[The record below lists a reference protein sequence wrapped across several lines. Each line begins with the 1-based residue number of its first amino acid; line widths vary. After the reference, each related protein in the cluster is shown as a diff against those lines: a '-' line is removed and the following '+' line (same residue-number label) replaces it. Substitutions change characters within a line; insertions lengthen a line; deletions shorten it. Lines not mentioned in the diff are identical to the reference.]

1 MNRLLRQP
9 PGEFMAKNNQQ
20 DKSDQVDNTEQPE
33 QLEQNA
39 GVDPTDT
46 VEQPETTKQKT
57 TKQKS
62 PEDNPAMETEK
73 EVSKLPKTVKVRVT
87 HGYDLLHPYTNKCV
101 KTELQEFP
109 CDNWMLAQ
117 LQAGFVDMYT
127 ITNERLLWK
136 SSKLVY
142 AK

>member
-1 MNRLLRQP
+1 
-9 PGEFMAKNNQQ
+9 MAKNNQQ
-20 DKSDQVDNTEQPE
+20 DKSDQVDNTEQPK

-62 PEDNPAMETEK
+62 LEDNPAMETK
-73 EVSKLPKTVKVRVT
+73 KVVSKLPEAVKVRVT
-87 HGYDLLHPYTNKCV
+87 RGYNLLHPYTNKHV
-101 KTELQEFP
+101 TTELREFP
-109 CDNWMLAQ
+109 CDNWLLAQ

-127 ITNERLLWK
+127 VTNERLLWTNG
-136 SSKLVY
+136 KLVY
-142 AK
+142 EK

>member
-1 MNRLLRQP
+1 
-9 PGEFMAKNNQQ
+9 MAKDNQQ
-20 DKSDQVDNTEQPE
+20 DKSDQVEQIETSDNVEE
-33 QLEQNA
+33 LEQTETSDQN
-39 GVDPTDT
+39 PNK
-46 VEQPETTKQKT
+46 QNTTKQKPP
-57 TKQKS
+57 KES
-62 PEDNPAMETEK
+62 PAMETK
-73 EVSKLPKTVKVRVT
+73 KVVSKLPEAVKVRVT

-136 SSKLVY
+136 SGKLVY